1 MPDAS
6 SARRAAP
13 AAGVKRGIARIKN
26 AISKSEFSTHSQA
39 SDEPTCVA
47 SISSTQAQVSMQFVD
62 TDTGNVFAYASPI
75 DCTVTEL
82 AAAARQSF
90 GYEREVTL
98 WVPQVQSSRNHNIPA
113 GLQLAHSAT
122 VVGNQPVAKTAD
134 ERKAGHA
141 QLTSMAQWRR
151 VGKSWGIGASAR
163 RKRRVIELS
172 LKACTRVGSDEA
184 DEDPAETIA
193 SISIEEAS
201 KTVREQ
207 MLGLEQL
214 CELVSLPANIAGV
227 LEADIVDELLIAL
240 GTPETTALAGIAALV
255 VWRLAAAS
263 PKVGASY
270 LAASEI
276 PSLLDHLVES
286 MVKTVGDIDDQ
297 DDAQPE
303 GEDGEDDAGSTAND
317 SPVSAGPADAHL
329 SVEDAVGAAEQELRR
344 AVQEA
349 TSNYLMCTGAKAGE
363 VALQHCLGAMITL
376 AHNNADVR
384 IRVAS
389 RCSLLLHAALEVCT
403 PLHDLSVLC

>member
-6 SARRAAP
+6 NARRAAP
-13 AAGVKRGIARIKN
+13 AAGVNRGIARIKN
-26 AISKSEFSTHSQA
+26 AISKSEFSANSQA
-39 SDEPTCVA
+39 SDEPTCIS

-62 TDTGNVFAYASPI
+62 ADTGNVFAYASPI
-75 DCTVTEL
+75 GRTATEL

-90 GYEREVTL
+90 GYEREATL
-98 WVPQVQSSRNHNIPA
+98 WVPEVQSTSRNHD
-113 GLQLAHSAT
+113 
-122 VVGNQPVAKTAD
+122 VPVAKTAD

-141 QLTSMAQWRR
+141 RLTSDEQWLR
-151 VGKSWGIGASAR
+151 VENKWGTGASAR

-184 DEDPAETIA
+184 DENMVEMIA
-193 SISIEEAS
+193 PVSVEGAL

-240 GTPETTALAGIAALV
+240 GTPEATALAGIAALV
-255 VWRLAAAS
+255 VWRLAAVS
-263 PKVGASY
+263 PKVGTDY

-276 PSLLDHLVES
+276 PSLLYRLVES

-297 DDAQPE
+297 DDAQRE
-303 GEDGEDDAGSTAND
+303 GEDEEDDAGSIAND
-317 SPVSAGPADAHL
+317 SPVPAGPVDAHS

-349 TSNYLMCTGAKAGE
+349 TSNYLMCTGAIAGE
-363 VALQHCLGAMITL
+363 VALQHCLGAVIAL
-376 AHNNADVR
+376 AHNNAGVR
-384 IRVAS
+384 IRFAS

-403 PLHDLSVLC
+403 HLLGMIYQQLDP